1 MNKLCWVI
9 KSVITIVSTW
19 QGVLSLK
26 HSLCAVFRLRNFMK
40 KVALTTKTV
49 DLILHAQ
56 HTDSSGFSP
65 KQRGGGLGK
74 PAV

>member
-1 MNKLCWVI
+1 
-9 KSVITIVSTW
+9 
-19 QGVLSLK
+19 
-26 HSLCAVFRLRNFMK
+26 MK